1 MSRHKMEVD
10 LYKETRKGQTL
21 LCMFS
26 KPGIY
31 HSGIICQAEQQQ
43 LHSGKPRSQS
53 KSTAKVIFTTV

>member
-31 HSGIICQAEQQQ
+31 HSGIILVSSVKLNSDNLTQASPDLKARVQ
-43 LHSGKPRSQS
+43 LR
-53 KSTAKVIFTTV
+53 